1 MKYRADTNSE
11 LTEFVKQLEV
21 LIESDDA
28 YGSNVY
34 VLSFEVANNGD
45 ITGKFQDTWNSR
57 IFSYSVQKNRIG
69 YKPALTLDRA
79 DSATAAKLFDIFSSG
94 YTSMQ
99 VRRDAVKSGKKPR
112 CTVVSYSC
120 GRACIQLKN
129 TCWINSS
136 GQRVK
141 KAGGAVASISQGRI
155 DKLRTLAKYLETG
168 GVNKWSKYGK
178 AELLATKAGNLEAK
192 RAKLF
197 ASSAA
202 QPVAKAKLSTID
214 NTHDVIPPATALT
227 GADEDED
234 DLLAAFGSSSD
245 IGNPEVTSK
254 IAKVTG
260 MKDKEVK
267 SSLKALAKF
276 SGAGYKKY
284 RELEKTGKL
293 SSGESNEV
301 VARMKSEVK
310 AINQYIDKMPK
321 FHGSI
326 YRGVQLESQ
335 QALDD
340 AIKKLQNG
348 ESHELNAMS
357 SFSSSESQ
365 ARAFALAGK
374 KDQKVSVIYEV
385 IENKSGVTIRNLS
398 KFPGEDEVL
407 VPKGARYKLAG
418 DVKTFHTPSGLII
431 TIPVKEV

>member
-1 MKYRADTNSE
+1 MKYRADTNNE

-34 VLSFEVANNGD
+34 VLSFEVADNGD
-45 ITGKFQDTWNSR
+45 ITGRFQDTWNSR
-57 IFSYSVQKNRIG
+57 IFSYSVQKDRIG

-79 DSATAAKLFDIFSSG
+79 DSATAAKRFDIFSSG

-112 CTVVSYSC
+112 CTAVSYSC

-155 DKLRTLAKYLETG
+155 DKLRTLARYLAANG
-168 GVNKWSKYGK
+168 NNKWSKYGS
-178 AELLATKAGNLEAK
+178 AELLATKASNLE
-192 RAKLF
+192 RARSKQF

-202 QPVAKAKLSTID
+202 QPVVKAKLPTID
-214 NTHDVIPPATALT
+214 NTHDVIPSSTLP
-227 GADEDED
+227 GADEDNS
-234 DLLAAFGSSSD
+234 LATFVSGLTVH
-245 IGNPEVTSK
+245 NPEVVDK
-254 IAKVTG
+254 IAKITG

-267 SSLKALAKF
+267 LSLEALKKF
-276 SGAGYKKY
+276 SGTEEYKKY
-284 RELEKTGKL
+284 RELEKTGKIISEN
-293 SSGESNEV
+293 SSE
-301 VARMKSEVK
+301 AIAKTRSEVK

-326 YRGVQLESQ
+326 YRGMRLESQ
-335 QALDD
+335 QVLDD
-340 AIKKLQNG
+340 VIKKLQNG
-348 ESHELNAMS
+348 ESFELNAMS
-357 SFSSSESQ
+357 SFSSSEFV
-365 ARAFALAGK
+365 ARTFALTDR
-374 KDQKVSVIYEV
+374 KDQSVALIYEV
-385 IENKSGVTIRNLS
+385 VENKSGVTIRNLS
-398 KFPGEDEVL
+398 RFPGEDEVL
-407 VPKGARYKLAG
+407 APKGARYELAG
-418 DVKTFHTPSGLII
+418 DTKFFHTPGGTII